1 MNIASKL
8 KIAIARRVINIQ
20 NQTLLRKVFLLDFAL
35 VGVLDFDLFFAI
47 IFFDFHYSVSSSALI
62 TWKIKAIKINNQ
74 NQTYL

>member
-47 IFFDFHYSVSSSALI
+47 IFFDFRYSVSSSALI
-62 TWKIKAIKINNQ
+62 T
-74 NQTYL
+74 